1 MESSSEQVQNGGALP
16 MVVWLRGE
24 EEEFTLSAED
34 VMAALDIKRSR
45 LTQISGREL
54 RVGRRRVDRY
64 LKPFYRPADV
74 YSYQES
80 TRAALTRQRSAAAVS
95 SVADDIETRHKTILQ
110 ETTAQLNAVVTNTSQ
125 TLQKKL
131 SELLLATQ
139 SKTNL
144 SVTEDNFLQTKK
156 ILRGFENLSR
166 GWRMLLADFARQV
179 ATLHDSA
186 VQQLRDIL
194 RTQHEQQQRTLE
206 TLQSNTKTQRE
217 ENAASDAAHTAQL
230 LALQH
235 GGESIVQQLQSVAKQ
250 HEAELQGLRELVSE
264 KTSELE
270 QHIAD
275 VVAQE
280 MTALRGAVTAECQA
294 VAPRMRVWASVS
306 P

>member
-16 MVVWLRGE
+16 MVVWLRGD

-45 LTQISGREL
+45 LTQISGHEL

-110 ETTAQLNAVVTNTSQ
+110 ETTAQLNAVVANTSQ

-179 ATLHDSA
+179 ATLHDNA

-194 RTQHEQQQRTLE
+194 RTQHEQQQHTLE
-206 TLQSNTKTQRE
+206 TLQSNTETQRE

-230 LALQH
+230 LALQQ
-235 GGESIVQQLQSVAKQ
+235 GGESIVQQLQAVAKQ
-250 HEAELQGLRELVSE
+250 HETELQGLRELVSE

-270 QHIAD
+270 QHVAD

-280 MTALRGAVTAECQA
+280 MMALRGAVTAECQA
-294 VAPRMRVWASVS
+294 VVPRVRVWASVS

>member
-1 MESSSEQVQNGGALP
+1 MKSSAEQVQNGGALP
-16 MVVWLRGE
+16 MIVWLSGDE
-24 EEEFTLSAED
+24 EDFTLSAED

-95 SVADDIETRHKTILQ
+95 SVADDIETRHKTLLQ
-110 ETTAQLNAVVTNTSQ
+110 ATTAQLSAEVADTSQ

-131 SELLLATQ
+131 SALLLATQ
-139 SKTNL
+139 SKTHL
-144 SVTEDNFLQTKK
+144 TVTEDNFLQTQK
-156 ILRGFENLSR
+156 ILRGCENLSR
-166 GWRMLLADFARQV
+166 GGRMLLADFERQV
-179 ATLHDSA
+179 ATLHRNA

-194 RTQHEQQQRTLE
+194 HTQHEQQQRVLE
-206 TLQSNTKTQRE
+206 TLQSSAAAQYE
-217 ENAASDAAHTAQL
+217 EFVASDAAHTAQL
-230 LALQH
+230 LTLQH
-235 GGESIVQQLQSVAKQ
+235 GVESIVQQLRTIAKQ
-250 HEAELQGLRELVSE
+250 HATELQSLRELVCA
-264 KTSELE
+264 KISELE
-270 QHIAD
+270 QRVAH

-280 MTALRGAVTAECQA
+280 MTALHGAVTAECQA
-294 VAPRMRVWASVS
+294 VTPRLRVWASMS

>member
-45 LTQISGREL
+45 LTQISGHEL

-64 LKPFYRPADV
+64 LKPFYRPADL

-110 ETTAQLNAVVTNTSQ
+110 ETTAQLNAVVANTSQ

-166 GWRMLLADFARQV
+166 GWRMLLADFERQV
-179 ATLHDSA
+179 ATLHDNA

-206 TLQSNTKTQRE
+206 TLQSNTETQRE

-230 LALQH
+230 LALQQ
-235 GGESIVQQLQSVAKQ
+235 GGESIVQQLQAVAKQ
-250 HEAELQGLRELVSE
+250 HEIELQGLRELVSE

-270 QHIAD
+270 QHVAD

-294 VAPRMRVWASVS
+294 VAPRVRVWASVS